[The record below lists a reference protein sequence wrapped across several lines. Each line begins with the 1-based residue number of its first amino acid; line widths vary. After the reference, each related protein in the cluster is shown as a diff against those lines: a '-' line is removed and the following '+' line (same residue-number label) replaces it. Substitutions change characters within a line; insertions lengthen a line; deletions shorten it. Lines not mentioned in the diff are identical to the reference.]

1 MTLLS
6 IFCNLL
12 IISVLWIGIIDEV
25 SFVDEFGI
33 YLTKITRSKLPLK
46 IPKPFNCS
54 LCSYFWASIIYLLI
68 VKAFTVKYLAIVVLF
83 CVMIP
88 VTTHLIYS
96 IQGFFQGLL
105 NLFDHLTGQDQ

>member
-1 MTLLS
+1 MTH
-6 IFCNLL
+6 IFNLL
-12 IISVLWIGIIDEV
+12 IINLLVIFGVDYAN
-25 SFVDEFGI
+25 FVDEIGD

-46 IPKPFNCS
+46 LPKPFSCS
-54 LCSYFWASIIYLLI
+54 LCTYFWASIIYLLI
-68 VKAFTVKYLAIVVLF
+68 VKAFTFKYLAIVVLF